1 MSCHVACRGRDGSRS
16 LRESKEKGKRSVR
29 LRVRPTP
36 PTPHAPRHNH
46 RCLLPFHHAGHV
58 LAFLEAGKKKSLA
71 IISPGQLGHCNTF
84 FVVNFKKVLHDSRY
98 FVEFLHE
105 AAEGQVEEGW

>member
-1 MSCHVACRGRDGSRS
+1 MRRGTIIGACSPSITPVMCS
-16 LRESKEKGKRSVR
+16 LSWK
-29 LRVRPTP
+29 P
-36 PTPHAPRHNH
+36 A
-46 RCLLPFHHAGHV
+46 
-58 LAFLEAGKKKSLA
+58 KKKSLA